1 MTDSEKRKLKH
12 MLKTQAFGDAM
23 ASSSQKLLMTGAKP
37 GADVCPNSW
46 EGMMAMAKDVAA
58 RGAPEDKAGAMFAV
72 ACWVWGRKEHDLYEK
87 IAEII
92 DGMEAEAP
100 AEAPEPEP
108 EPAKPAK

>member
-23 ASSSQKLLMTGAKP
+23 ASSSQKLLMAGAEP

-46 EGMMAMAKDVAA
+46 EGMMAMVEDVMAH
-58 RGAPEDKAGAMFAV
+58 GSPEKKAGAVFAV

-87 IAEII
+87 VAEII

-108 EPAKPAK
+108 AKPAK